1 MITTINN
8 SDSNSKLCNIVFN
21 LESETKPEL
30 PAEHYVNVFKTKLI
44 GNNLWYCYCNFKSGW
59 ILSYIYNLFP
69 HATNICKAEFT
80 LKNIDKHFPKLLLET
95 SIPSS
100 NPIQPP
106 INNSNQ
112 ITIPVQKK
120 LEYVVSISGES
131 LPNFK
136 IYARNKNYC
145 FVENLSTKKIYDLLD
160 RKNCFYKF

>member
-21 LESETKPEL
+21 LECENEPQL

-44 GNNLWYCYCNFKSGW
+44 GNNLWYCYCNFKSGR

-120 LEYVVSISGES
+120 LEYVITS
-131 LPNFK
+131 
-136 IYARNKNYC
+136 
-145 FVENLSTKKIYDLLD
+145 
-160 RKNCFYKF
+160 